1 MNNRC
6 FAILLLVSLALL
18 TATILGTLV
27 NATLHMQVV
36 A

>member
-6 FAILLLVSLALL
+6 FAIVLLVSLTLL
-18 TATILGTLV
+18 TATMLGTLV